1 MQRSP
6 RILPIGVILV
16 AALFLGSCAGAEDSE
31 ATRARD
37 ASGDIPTFTVDP
49 SWPLEM
55 PDKWIMGAV
64 TAVFVDAQDH
74 VWVTH
79 LPETLTP
86 EEISAV
92 QDPPLGTC
100 CVLGSK
106 ISWACRTEPP
116 VENSYP
122 SPTGAP

>member
-6 RILPIGVILV
+6 GILPLGLILV
-16 AALFLGSCAGAEDSE
+16 VTPFLGSCAGAEDSD
-31 ATRARD
+31 ATLASD
-37 ASGDIPTFTVDP
+37 AGSGVPTFTVDP

-55 PDKWIMGAV
+55 PNKWIMGAV

-86 EEISAV
+86 EDQHRLEGTVERVIEKGQSTADEV
-92 QDPPLGTC
+92 LDYIRELRPPDL
-100 CVLGSK
+100 
-106 ISWACRTEPP
+106 E
-116 VENSYP
+116 
-122 SPTGAP
+122 GA